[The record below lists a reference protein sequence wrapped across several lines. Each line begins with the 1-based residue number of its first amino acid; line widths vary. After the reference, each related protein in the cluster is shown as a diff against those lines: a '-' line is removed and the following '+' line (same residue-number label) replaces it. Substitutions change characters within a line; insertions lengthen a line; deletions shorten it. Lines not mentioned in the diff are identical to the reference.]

1 VNYFQPA
8 TKNGSVGNGSNVGI
22 FGVTASAVPEQAS
35 ASFLSIA
42 GLAMLR
48 RRRSVAALTKM
59 KIIND

>member
-48 RRRSVAALTKM
+48 RRRSVAALT
-59 KIIND
+59 